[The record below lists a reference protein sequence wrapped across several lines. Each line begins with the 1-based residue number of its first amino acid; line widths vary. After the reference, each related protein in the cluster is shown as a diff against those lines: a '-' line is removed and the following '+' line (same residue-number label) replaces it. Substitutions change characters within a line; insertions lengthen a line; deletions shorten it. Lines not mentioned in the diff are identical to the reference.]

1 MFLVLIIRGI
11 RKTEP
16 RAGIMETSILSRFSV
31 TSLSLVYLWTD
42 WTWGGAL
49 PPPELP
55 QFQLGGQM
63 PHKTMY
69 NPICSIH
76 NGILPIT
83 TSSVIEHY

>member
-1 MFLVLIIRGI
+1 
-11 RKTEP
+11 
-16 RAGIMETSILSRFSV
+16 METSILSRFSV

-63 PHKTMY
+63 PHKTPQCKY
-69 NPICSIH
+69 TTFQKKIA
-76 NGILPIT
+76 LPCIT
-83 TSSVIEHY
+83 TLCSVYGHLVLN